1 VIHSEVFERF
11 VADSPVCVMVQTL
24 LENTLPPT
32 TVDALFERHADLQY
46 TRNLLFSDVVHLMSL
61 VVCGIRPSINS
72 AFKKMAPIL
81 GVTRK
86 AVYDKIDRVETAT
99 SAALVRHSG
108 TSLARLIDELG
119 GGHEPWLEGYRV
131 KILDGSHLPGTEHRI
146 KPLRFTRAGAL
157 PGQALVVF
165 DPERML
171 IDDVVL
177 CEDGHA
183 QERSMTAAVLEMVRP
198 GDLWVKDRNFCT
210 TALLFGIAR
219 RGGAFVT
226 RQHGSTLRWETV
238 GERIFKGRCAT
249 GAVFEQKVR
258 LTEGEGEGDSEGE
271 GEILFARRITVE
283 LDEAT
288 RDGDRTIHILTNL
301 PESVAGAVK
310 VAELYRRRWTL
321 ETAFQE
327 LEASLHGEINT
338 LGYPKAALFAFCLA
352 LVSYNVLSVVK
363 AALRSVHG
371 KAASEAKVS
380 GYDLAEEVAGTYRGM
395 MIAVPK
401 DEWVVYHGMS
411 PRELCPFLKR
421 LAGAV
426 RLSEFRK
433 QPRGPKKPRPERQSG
448 AEIKHVATAK
458 LLAKR
463 QTKPP
468 KSQKQCTIY
477 HLYRAGS
484 VESNV
489 EC

>member
-1 VIHSEVFERF
+1 MIHSEVFQRF
-11 VADSPVCVMVQTL
+11 VEDSPVCVMVQTL
-24 LENTLPPT
+24 LENTLPPS
-32 TVDALFERHADLQY
+32 TVDALFERHAQWQY

-72 AFKKMAPIL
+72 AFKKMAPVL

-86 AVYDKIDRVETAT
+86 AVYDKIDRVETDI

-108 TSLARLIDELG
+108 AALAQVIDELG
-119 GGHEPWLEGYRV
+119 SRHEPWLEGYRV

-157 PGQALVVF
+157 PGQALVVL
-165 DPERML
+165 DPQRML

-183 QERSMTAAVLEMVRP
+183 QERSMTEAVLEMVRP
-198 GDLWVKDRNFCT
+198 GDVWIADRNFCT
-210 TALLFGIAR
+210 TALLFGITWQ
-219 RGGAFVT
+219 GGAFVT
-226 RQHGSTLRWETV
+226 RQHSSTLTWETV
-238 GERIFKGRCAT
+238 GPRAPKGRCAT
-249 GAVFEQKVR
+249 GVVFAQTAR
-258 LTEGEGEGDSEGE
+258 LANAAGEV
-271 GEILFARRITVE
+271 LLARRITVE
-283 LDEAT
+283 LDEPT

-301 PESVAGAVK
+301 PEEAADAVK
-310 VAELYRRRWTL
+310 VAELYRKRWTL

-352 LVSYNVLSVVK
+352 LVAYNVLSTVK

-371 KAASEAKVS
+371 VAASDAKVS
-380 GYDLAEEVAGTYRGM
+380 GYDLAEEVSGTYRGM

-401 DEWVVYHGMS
+401 DEWVVFHGMT
-411 PRELCPFLKR
+411 PRELCPFLKA

-433 QPRGPKKPRPERQSG
+433 QPRGPKKPRPKRQSG
-448 AEIKHVATAK
+448 AEIKHVATAR
-458 LLAKR
+458 LLAQQKA
-463 QTKPP
+463 KPP
-468 KSQKQCTIY
+468 KRQK
-477 HLYRAGS
+477 
-484 VESNV
+484 
-489 EC
+489 

>member
-1 VIHSEVFERF
+1 MIPSDVFERF
-11 VADSPVCVMVQTL
+11 VEDSPVCVMVQTL
-24 LENTLPPT
+24 LENTLSPT
-32 TVDALFERHADLQY
+32 TVDTLFARHAELQY
-46 TRNLLFSDVVHLMSL
+46 TRDLLFSDVVHLMSL

-72 AFKKMAPIL
+72 AFKKMAPVL
-81 GVTRK
+81 GVTKK
-86 AVYDKIDRVETAT
+86 AVYDKIDRVETTT

-108 TSLARLIDELG
+108 SALGAVIDELG
-119 GGHEPWLEGYRV
+119 GRNDPWLEGYRV
-131 KILDGSHLPGTEHRI
+131 KVLDGSHLPGTEHRI

-157 PGQALVVF
+157 PGHSLVVL

-171 IDDVVL
+171 IDDVVP

-183 QERSMTAAVLEMVRP
+183 QERSMTAAILERVRP
-198 GDLWVKDRNFCT
+198 GDLWIKDRNFCT
-210 TALLFGIAR
+210 TAFLFGIAKR
-219 RGGAFVT
+219 SGSFVT
-226 RQHGSTLRWETV
+226 RQHGSTLNWEAV
-238 GERIFKGRCAT
+238 GERVSKGRCET
-249 GAVFEQKVR
+249 GDVFEQEVR
-258 LTEGEGEGDSEGE
+258 LSNDE
-271 GEILFARRITVE
+271 GEILIVRRITVE
-283 LDEAT
+283 LDRPT

-301 PESVAGAVK
+301 PEEAADAVK
-310 VAELYRRRWTL
+310 VARLYRKRWTL

-352 LVSYNVLSVVK
+352 LVSYNVLSAVK

-371 KAASEAKVS
+371 AKAADTEVS

-401 DEWVVYHGMS
+401 DEWVVFHGMS
-411 PRELCPFLKR
+411 PREISPFLKR

-458 LLAKR
+458 LLQEQKAKPQKR
-463 QTKPP
+463 QK
-468 KSQKQCTIY
+468 
-477 HLYRAGS
+477 
-484 VESNV
+484 
-489 EC
+489 